1 MYPFLI
7 LEKTS
12 RTTIEYCLILDENN
26 KIFLGTDIKQ
36 IYKEIYEIIS
46 NKIDIDYINNIFKN
60 SIEYNLLKTIY
71 ALSDEEIK
79 KIEILY
85 NKNKITITTNGVFL
99 FESIINFETFLIL
112 KLYNISKISDLKKI
126 F

>member
-46 NKIDIDYINNIFKN
+46 NKIDINYINDIFKN

-71 ALSDEEIK
+71 ELSDEEIK

-112 KLYNISKISDLKKI
+112 KLYNVSKISDLKKV

>member
-71 ALSDEEIK
+71 ALSDKKKK